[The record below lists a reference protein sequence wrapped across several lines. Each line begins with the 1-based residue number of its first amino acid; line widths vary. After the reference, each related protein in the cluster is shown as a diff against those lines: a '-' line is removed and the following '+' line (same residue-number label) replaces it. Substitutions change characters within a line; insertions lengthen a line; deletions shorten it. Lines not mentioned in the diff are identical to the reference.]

1 MAMSH
6 KIHHICLPAEAD
18 PYAGLGTPADPYE
31 GLGSEAVGTLGGL
44 VNTARAAGIDVGPYE
59 VAMILASVKLARMSA
74 SPSKRDNYLDA
85 INYLAFAAEL
95 IGAE

>member
-1 MAMSH
+1 MKPIA
-6 KIHHICLPAEAD
+6 ILEEAAEIIGERGKA
-18 PYAGLGTPADPYE
+18 YGEIEMNFQRAANV
-31 GLGSEAVGTLGGL
+31 AK
-44 VNTARAAGIDVGPYE
+44 AAGIDVGAYE
-59 VAMILASVKLARMSA
+59 VCMILASVKLARMSA

>member
-1 MAMSH
+1 MKPHAVLDEAA
-6 KIHHICLPAEAD
+6 KIIGERGEQ
-18 PYAGLGTPADPYE
+18 Y
-31 GLGSEAVGTLGGL
+31 GGIEENFHRAA
-44 VNTARAAGIDVGPYE
+44 NTARAAGIDVGPYE

-74 SPSKRDNYLDA
+74 SPSKRDNYLDC

>member
-1 MAMSH
+1 MNPNKVLDEVKDIIGERGKS
-6 KIHHICLPAEAD
+6 
-18 PYAGLGTPADPYE
+18 Y
-31 GLGSEAVGTLGGL
+31 GGIEDNFQRAA
-44 VNTARAAGIDVGPYE
+44 NTAKAAGIDVGAYE

-85 INYLAFAAEL
+85 IAYICFAAEL

>member
-1 MAMSH
+1 MNPH
-6 KIHHICLPAEAD
+6 KVLDEARD
-18 PYAGLGTPADPYE
+18 IIGERGKAYGEIELNFERAA
-31 GLGSEAVGTLGGL
+31 
-44 VNTARAAGIDVGPYE
+44 NTARAAGIDVCPYE

-74 SPSKRDNYLDA
+74 CPSKRDNYLDC